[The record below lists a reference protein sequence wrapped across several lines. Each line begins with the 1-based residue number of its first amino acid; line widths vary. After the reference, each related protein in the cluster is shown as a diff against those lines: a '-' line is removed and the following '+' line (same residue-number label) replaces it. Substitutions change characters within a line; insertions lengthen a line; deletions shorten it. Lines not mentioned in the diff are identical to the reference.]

1 MRGKVQ
7 WEGIGR
13 AGGLGGPV
21 LRGVRGGLGG
31 PVLLLVEPRIVAGIH
46 RLEHRY
52 IAGVLVWSSARYMCL
67 AVYKSHLLHCLASAH
82 VLRACPVQ
90 PDMSIRNTNTGL

>member
-1 MRGKVQ
+1 M
-7 WEGIGR
+7 
-13 AGGLGGPV
+13 
-21 LRGVRGGLGG
+21 GG

-52 IAGVLVWSSARYMCL
+52 IAGVLVRGSARYMCL

-82 VLRACPVQ
+82 LHQQVCRFLVKAAVLPVHHA
-90 PDMSIRNTNTGL
+90 